1 MTTILL
7 LAGLS
12 TRMGRN
18 KLLLPYKGKALFE
31 HPLAIAAR
39 HSDNVVC
46 VLGYEK
52 EKVERILSS
61 YDVTM
66 KYNPDFEKG
75 QRSSTIAGLEGI
87 CDDVAILP
95 GDLPLLTDDD
105 FEKGKKLLGRCGAC
119 RPVFGKIPGHPV
131 FVSKEKTNGLRNDPR
146 PFKEF
151 LADVGCLTY
160 HGSYGTVFDTDIPEL
175 YQALLDDKLTGGH

>member
-12 TRMGRN
+12 LRMGRN

-31 HPLAIAAR
+31 HPLAVASR

-46 VLGYEK
+46 VLGF
-52 EKVERILSS
+52 ERERIGKILSS

-66 KYNPDFEKG
+66 KYNPEFESG
-75 QRSSTIAGLEGI
+75 QKSSTLVGLEGV

-105 FEKGKKLLGRCGAC
+105 FENGQRLLDICAAC
-119 RPVFGKIPGHPV
+119 RPVFDNIPGHPV
-131 FVSKEKTNGLRNDPR
+131 FISKEKVNGLRTDPR

-151 LADVGCLTY
+151 LADAGCRTY
-160 HGSYGTVFDTDIPEL
+160 HGSYGTVFDTDTPER
-175 YQALLDDKLTGGH
+175 YNALFDGKLAGGH

>member
-52 EKVERILSS
+52 EKVKRILSS

-75 QRSSTIAGLEGI
+75 QRSSTMAGLEGI

-95 GDLPLLTDDD
+95 GDLPLLT
-105 FEKGKKLLGRCGAC
+105 
-119 RPVFGKIPGHPV
+119 
-131 FVSKEKTNGLRNDPR
+131 
-146 PFKEF
+146 
-151 LADVGCLTY
+151 
-160 HGSYGTVFDTDIPEL
+160 GSYGTVFDTDIPEL